1 MSLIHRNALS
11 ARELAARRRNAQ
23 NSTGPRTRRGKARA
37 SLNALRHAERSALFL
52 GHLGSLGMGPYAFFA
67 VDRLLRGRVG
77 PAFSPQAAILKSW
90 LEERW
95 PRWDR
100 GWRAVARQEAT
111 PNEGRAHESR
121 RRV

>member
-1 MSLIHRNALS
+1 MGTKP
-11 ARELAARRRNAQ
+11 E
-23 NSTGPRTRRGKARA
+23 
-37 SLNALRHAERSALFL
+37 SALESVSKEAWYT
-52 GHLGSLGMGPYAFFA
+52 SLLRIRIDDRLRQIGLVFWVQRHRYWTLDRAELLRD
-67 VDRLLRGRVG
+67 VRNRLLRGRVG
-77 PAFSPQAAILKSW
+77 PAFSPQAAILGRW

-111 PNEGRAHESR
+111 PNEGRAHESG